1 MSGAY
6 TDAPMICGSWTASR
20 LLRAKTLSAPCQ
32 QAGYGKRQ
40 QAARSPGCF
49 ARLAQTTFDGRGFA
63 KHIPPAM
70 AFADVFPELLKRPT
84 PLMRRF
90 LQLVSEETGGPLEA
104 LARQSQQ
111 VTRRHF
117 GKTMRMFAPLYVSN
131 ECVNN
136 CSYCGFSRDAGI
148 FRTTLTVEQ
157 VVTEARHL
165 HGLGFRNVLLVAG
178 EHPKFVSD
186 GYLQNCLDA
195 LKPFIPTLALEVGPM
210 EDDQYTEI
218 VGHGAEGL
226 VVYQE
231 TYHRE
236 TYTQLHTAG
245 PKKNFD
251 WRLDCPERAYAGGFR
266 RIGIGAL
273 FGLANWKFEAL
284 ALCAHLEYLY
294 RNCWKAQFTVAFPR
308 MRPYAG
314 NYEYQPDPELY
325 LPDKAFVRLIAI
337 FRLLFPQ
344 VGIVVSTREPAPLR
358 DAIATLGVTHMSA
371 GAKTEPGGY
380 TGAGSDDLHL
390 TVKGRR
396 VELQEKSGCEKATE
410 QFQIHDTRSPAEVA
424 AMLRGLNLDS
434 VWKDWDESLLAMA

>member
-1 MSGAY
+1 
-6 TDAPMICGSWTASR
+6 
-20 LLRAKTLSAPCQ
+20 
-32 QAGYGKRQ
+32 
-40 QAARSPGCF
+40 
-49 ARLAQTTFDGRGFA
+49 
-63 KHIPPAM
+63 
-70 AFADVFPELLKRPT
+70 
-84 PLMRRF
+84 MRRF
-90 LQLVSEETGGPLEA
+90 LQLISEETGGPLEA

-111 VTRRHF
+111 VTQQHF
-117 GKTMRMFAPLYVSN
+117 GKTMRLFAPLYVSN

-148 FRTTLTVEQ
+148 FRTTLTVDQ

-165 HGLGFRNVLLVAG
+165 HGLGFRNILLVAG

-186 GYLQNCLDA
+186 GYLQDCLDA

-210 EDDQYTEI
+210 EDDQYAEI

-231 TYHRE
+231 TYQRE

-251 WRLDCPERAYAGGFR
+251 WRLNCPERAYAGGFR

-273 FGLANWKFEAL
+273 FGLANWKSEAL

-294 RNCWKAQFTVAFPR
+294 RNCWKAQFTIAFPR

-325 LPDKAFVRLIAI
+325 LPDREFVRLIAV

-396 VELQEKSGCEKATE
+396 VELTGKSGCEKATE

-424 AMLRGLNLDS
+424 AMLRGQNLDP
-434 VWKDWDESLLAMA
+434 VWKDWDESLLALTATPALPSATQSFSCAIAGG

>member
-1 MSGAY
+1 
-6 TDAPMICGSWTASR
+6 
-20 LLRAKTLSAPCQ
+20 
-32 QAGYGKRQ
+32 
-40 QAARSPGCF
+40 
-49 ARLAQTTFDGRGFA
+49 
-63 KHIPPAM
+63 M
-70 AFADVFPELLKRPT
+70 AFADVFPKLLKRPT

-90 LQLVSEETGGPLEA
+90 LQLVSEEKGGPLEA

-117 GKTMRMFAPLYVSN
+117 GKTMRLFAPLYVSN

-136 CSYCGFSRDAGI
+136 CKYCGFSRDAPI
-148 FRTTLTVEQ
+148 FRTTLTVDQ
-157 VVTEARHL
+157 VVTEARYL

-186 GYLQNCLDA
+186 GYLQDCLDA
-195 LKPFIPTLALEVGPM
+195 LKPFIPTLGLEVGPM
-210 EDDQYTEI
+210 EDGQYEEI

-236 TYTQLHTAG
+236 TYSQLHTAG

-294 RNCWKAQFTVAFPR
+294 KHCWKSQFTIAFPR

-314 NYEYQPDPELY
+314 NYEYQPNPELH
-325 LPDKAFVRLIAI
+325 LPDKAFVRLITI

-344 VGIVVSTREPAPLR
+344 VGIVVSTRESAPLR
-358 DAIATLGVTHMSA
+358 DAIVTLGVTHMSA

-380 TGAGSDDLHL
+380 TGAGSDALHL

-396 VELQEKSGCEKATE
+396 VELGEKSGCEKATE
-410 QFQIHDTRSPAEVA
+410 QFQITDLRSPAEVA
-424 AMLRGLNLDS
+424 EMLCRKGIDP
-434 VWKDWDESLLAMA
+434 VWKDWDQSLLAMA

>member
-1 MSGAY
+1 MSSEICWSKR
-6 TDAPMICGSWTASR
+6 TDFQSWVD
-20 LLRAKTLSAPCQ
+20 LRQSAFDVCPL
-32 QAGYGKRQ
+32 KKHS
-40 QAARSPGCF
+40 ARV
-49 ARLAQTTFDGRGFA
+49 
-63 KHIPPAM
+63 M
-70 AFADVFPELLKRPT
+70 AFADVFLDLLKHST

-90 LQLVSEETGGPLEA
+90 TQLIAEETGGPLEA
-104 LARQSQQ
+104 LARHSQQ
-111 VTRRHF
+111 TTRRHF
-117 GKTMRMFAPLYVSN
+117 GKTMRLFAPLYVSN

-148 FRTTLTVEQ
+148 FRTTLTVDQ

-165 HGLGFRNVLLVAG
+165 HGLGFRNILLVAG

-210 EDDQYTEI
+210 EDEQYSEI
-218 VGHGAEGL
+218 VSHGAEGL

-251 WRLDCPERAYAGGFR
+251 WRLNCPERAYSGGFR

-284 ALCAHLEYLY
+284 ALCAHLEYLH
-294 RNCWKAQFTVAFPR
+294 RNCWKAQFTIAFPR

-325 LPDKAFVRLIAI
+325 LPDKAFVRLIAV

-344 VGIVVSTREPAPLR
+344 VGIVVSTREPASLR

-424 AMLRGLNLDS
+424 AMLRGQNLDP
-434 VWKDWDESLLAMA
+434 VWKDWDESLLAPDFSFEAVVADPVVVLAPRKEFVSASGGSGQ

>member
-1 MSGAY
+1 MHFVR
-6 TDAPMICGSWTASR
+6 DSR
-20 LLRAKTLSAPCQ
+20 ACPRFRRNKLLGPIRHK
-32 QAGYGKRQ
+32 
-40 QAARSPGCF
+40 
-49 ARLAQTTFDGRGFA
+49 TTFDVRPL
-63 KHIPPAM
+63 KQHIPPVM
-70 AFADVFPELLKRPT
+70 AFADVFPDLLERPT

-90 LQLVSEETGGPLEA
+90 ARLVSEETGGPLET

-117 GKTMRMFAPLYVSN
+117 GKTMRLFAPLYVSN

-148 FRTTLTVEQ
+148 FRTTLTVDQ

-178 EHPKFVSD
+178 EHPKFVSE

-210 EDDQYTEI
+210 EDDQYAEI

-231 TYHRE
+231 TYHRG

-344 VGIVVSTREPAPLR
+344 VGIVVSTREPASLR

-396 VELQEKSGCEKATE
+396 VELAEKSGCEKATE

-424 AMLRGLNLDS
+424 AMLKRQNLDP

>member
-1 MSGAY
+1 METS
-6 TDAPMICGSWTASR
+6 
-20 LLRAKTLSAPCQ
+20 
-32 QAGYGKRQ
+32 
-40 QAARSPGCF
+40 
-49 ARLAQTTFDGRGFA
+49 FDGEPGSLHLA
-63 KHIPPAM
+63 PAM
-70 AFADVFPELLKRPT
+70 AFADVFPDLMKCPT

-90 LQLVSEETGGPLEA
+90 SQMISAGTIGSLEA
-104 LARQSQQ
+104 LAKQSQET
-111 VTRRHF
+111 TRRHF
-117 GKTMRMFAPLYVSN
+117 GRTMRLFAPLYVSN

-157 VVTEARHL
+157 VMREARHL

-178 EHPKFVSD
+178 EHPKFVSE
-186 GYLQNCLDA
+186 GYLQECLDA
-195 LKPFIPTLALEVGPM
+195 LKPLIPTLALEVGPM
-210 EDDQYTEI
+210 EDEQYAEI

-236 TYTQLHTAG
+236 TYQKLHTAG

-251 WRLDCPERAYAGGFR
+251 WRLNCPERAYAGGFR

-273 FGLANWKFEAL
+273 FGLANWRYEAL

-294 RNCWKAQFTVAFPR
+294 RHGWKAQYTVAFPR

-314 NYEYQPDPELY
+314 NYQYSPDPELY
-325 LPDKAFVRLIAI
+325 LPDRELVRLITV
-337 FRLLFPQ
+337 FRILFPQ

-358 DAIATLGVTHMSA
+358 DAMATLGVTHMSA
-371 GAKTEPGGY
+371 GARTEPGGY
-380 TGAGSDDLHL
+380 TGAGSEDLHL

-396 VELQEKSGCEKATE
+396 VEIEKKSGCEKATE

-424 AMLRGLNLDS
+424 AMLRSQNLDP
-434 VWKDWDESLLAMA
+434 VWKDWDESLLALA

>member
-1 MSGAY
+1 MN
-6 TDAPMICGSWTASR
+6 
-20 LLRAKTLSAPCQ
+20 
-32 QAGYGKRQ
+32 
-40 QAARSPGCF
+40 F
-49 ARLAQTTFDGRGFA
+49 AVQLVETTFDVGA
-63 KHIPPAM
+63 LKQHIPPAM

-104 LARQSQQ
+104 LARQSQL

-117 GKTMRMFAPLYVSN
+117 GKTMRLFAPLYVSN

-148 FRTTLTVEQ
+148 FRTTLTVDQ

-186 GYLQNCLDA
+186 GYLQDCLDA

-210 EDDQYTEI
+210 EDDQYAEI

-245 PKKNFD
+245 PKKNFN

-284 ALCAHLEYLY
+284 ALCAHLEHLY
-294 RNCWKAQFTVAFPR
+294 KHCWKAQFTVAFPR

-325 LPDKAFVRLIAI
+325 LPDKDFVRLIAI

-396 VELQEKSGCEKATE
+396 VELAEKSGCEKATE

-424 AMLRGLNLDS
+424 AMLRGLNLDP

>member
-1 MSGAY
+1 
-6 TDAPMICGSWTASR
+6 
-20 LLRAKTLSAPCQ
+20 
-32 QAGYGKRQ
+32 
-40 QAARSPGCF
+40 
-49 ARLAQTTFDGRGFA
+49 
-63 KHIPPAM
+63 M
-70 AFADVFPELLKRPT
+70 AFADVFPDLLKRPT

-90 LQLVSEETGGPLEA
+90 AQLVAEETGGPLEA
-104 LARQSQQ
+104 LARRSQQ

-117 GKTMRMFAPLYVSN
+117 GRTMRLFAPLYVSN

-136 CSYCGFSRDAGI
+136 CTYCGFSRDAAI
-148 FRTTLTVEQ
+148 FRTTLTVDQ

-178 EHPKFVSD
+178 EHPKFVSE

-195 LKPFIPTLALEVGPM
+195 LKPFIPTLALEVGPL
-210 EDDQYTEI
+210 EDEQYAEI

-236 TYTQLHTAG
+236 TYTRLHTAG

-284 ALCAHLEYLY
+284 ALCAHLEHLY

-314 NYEYQPDPELY
+314 NYEYEPDPELY
-325 LPDKAFVRLIAI
+325 LPDKDFVRLIAI

-380 TGAGSDDLHL
+380 TGAGGDDLHL

-410 QFQIHDTRSPAEVA
+410 QFQIYDTRSPAEVA
-424 AMLRGLNLDS
+424 AMLRGQNLDP
-434 VWKDWDESLLAMA
+434 VWKDWDESLLECVPAVSAGS